1 MGHDSRDRACV
12 EIGERIVTGRLPA
25 GAVLDE
31 SSLAVEVG
39 VEALAVREALCFLQR
54 DGFVR
59 EVDDGFAVSNL
70 DEIELR
76 ETYPVVLLLEG
87 LAVRS
92 TPAFPADAIARLREI
107 NADME
112 RDGHDAAAA
121 ATHDFR
127 FHEELVRRCGNEQLL
142 ATLRPLKRRLLR
154 YELAYMAVARNVGRS
169 VAPHA
174 EIVDALERE
183 DREAAAAAVEANFRD
198 AMAAL
203 PGGARARPR
212 PPSRRTSATRCPSC
226 SSGSGRHADRR
237 RAPGGFP
244 PRRAGHLGA

>member
-31 SSLAVEVG
+31 GALAVEVG
-39 VEALAVREALCFLQR
+39 VDPPAVREALCFLQR

-59 EVDDGFAVSNL
+59 DAGDGAFAVSEL

-76 ETYPVVLLLEG
+76 ETYPVALLLEG

-92 TPAFPADAIARLREI
+92 TAAYPPDALVRLRAI

-112 RDGHDAAAA
+112 RDGDDAAAA

-127 FHEELVRRCGNEQLL
+127 FHEELVRHCGNEQLL

-154 YELAYMAVARNVGRS
+154 YELAYMALPRNVGRS
-169 VAPHA
+169 VAAHA
-174 EIVDALERE
+174 AIVDALERD
-183 DREAAAAAVEANFRD
+183 DRDAAAAAVEANFRD
-198 AMAAL
+198 ALPQLIERVAAQ
-203 PGGARARPR
+203 A
-212 PPSRRTSATRCPSC
+212 
-226 SSGSGRHADRR
+226 
-237 RAPGGFP
+237 
-244 PRRAGHLGA
+244 

>member
-1 MGHDSRDRACV
+1 MGHDRRDRACV

-31 SSLAVEVG
+31 SALAVEVG
-39 VEALAVREALCFLQR
+39 VDAPIVREALCFLQR

-59 EVDDGFAVSNL
+59 EEDDGAFAVSDL
-70 DEIELR
+70 DELELR

-92 TPAFPADAIARLREI
+92 TPAYPSGAFARLREI

-112 RDGHDAAAA
+112 RDGRDAAAA

-127 FHEELVRRCGNEQLL
+127 FHEELVRYCDNEQLL
-142 ATLRPLKRRLLR
+142 STLRPLKRRLLR
-154 YELAYMAVARNVGRS
+154 YELAYMAKPRNVGQS
-169 VAPHA
+169 VAQHA

-183 DREAAAAAVEANFRD
+183 DREAAAVAVETNFRD
-198 AMAAL
+198 AM
-203 PGGARARPR
+203 PGMLE
-212 PPSRRTSATRCPSC
+212 SIE
-226 SSGSGRHADRR
+226 SS
-237 RAPGGFP
+237 P
-244 PRRAGHLGA
+244 

>member
-1 MGHDSRDRACV
+1 MLSPGPSALATLDAMGHDSRDRACV

-31 SSLAVEVG
+31 PALAAEVG
-39 VEALAVREALCFLQR
+39 VEALALREALCFLQR

-59 EVDDGFAVSNL
+59 EVDDGGFAVSEL
-70 DEIELR
+70 DELEVR

-87 LAVRS
+87 LAVRN
-92 TPAFPADAIARLREI
+92 TPAFPPDAIARLREI

-127 FHEELVRRCGNEQLL
+127 FHEELVRHCGNEQLL
-142 ATLRPLKRRLLR
+142 GTLRPLKRRLLR

-169 VAPHA
+169 VAQHA
-174 EIVDALERE
+174 EIVDALARD
-183 DREAAAAAVEANFRD
+183 DREAAAASAEANFRD
-198 AMAAL
+198 AM
-203 PGGARARPR
+203 PGLLERIES
-212 PPSRRTSATRCPSC
+212 PS
-226 SSGSGRHADRR
+226 
-237 RAPGGFP
+237 
-244 PRRAGHLGA
+244 

>member
-1 MGHDSRDRACV
+1 MGHHSRDRACV

-31 SSLAVEVG
+31 GALAVEVG
-39 VEALAVREALCFLQR
+39 VEAPAVREALCFLQR

-59 EVDDGFAVSNL
+59 DAGDGAFAVSEL

-76 ETYPVVLLLEG
+76 ETYPVALLLEG
-87 LAVRS
+87 LAVRT
-92 TPAFPADAIARLREI
+92 TPEYPPDALEHLRAI

-121 ATHDFR
+121 AMHDFR
-127 FHEELVRRCGNEQLL
+127 FHDELVRRCANEQLL

-154 YELAYMAVARNVGRS
+154 YELAYMAVPRNVGQS
-169 VAPHA
+169 VAAHA
-174 EIVDALERE
+174 GIVEALERD

-198 AMAAL
+198 AL
-203 PGGARARPR
+203 PGLLERVAA
-212 PPSRRTSATRCPSC
+212 SA
-226 SSGSGRHADRR
+226 
-237 RAPGGFP
+237 
-244 PRRAGHLGA
+244 

>member
-1 MGHDSRDRACV
+1 MGHGSRDRACV

-31 SSLAVEVG
+31 SALAVEVG
-39 VEALAVREALCFLQR
+39 VDAPVVREALCFLQR

-59 EVDDGFAVSNL
+59 EADDGGFAVSRL

-92 TPAFPADAIARLREI
+92 TPGFPADAIARLREV

-121 ATHDFR
+121 AMHDFR
-127 FHEELVRRCGNEQLL
+127 FHDELVRHCDNEQLL
-142 ATLRPLKRRLLR
+142 GTLRPLKRRLLR
-154 YELAYMAVARNVGRS
+154 YELAYMALERNVGRS
-169 VAPHA
+169 VAQHA
-174 EIVDALERE
+174 EIVDALERG
-183 DREAAAAAVEANFRD
+183 DREAAAAGVEANFRD
-198 AMAAL
+198 AMPEL
-203 PGGARARPR
+203 LERLG
-212 PPSRRTSATRCPSC
+212 ATR
-226 SSGSGRHADRR
+226 
-237 RAPGGFP
+237 
-244 PRRAGHLGA
+244 

>member
-31 SSLAVEVG
+31 GALAAEVG
-39 VEALAVREALCFLQR
+39 VEPPAVREALCFLQR

-59 EVDDGFAVSNL
+59 DAGDGAFAVSEL

-76 ETYPVVLLLEG
+76 ETYPVALLLEG
-87 LAVRS
+87 LAVRTS
-92 TPAFPADAIARLREI
+92 PGYPPAALARLREI

-112 RDGHDAAAA
+112 RDGGDAAAA

-127 FHEELVRRCGNEQLL
+127 FHEELVRHCANEQLL

-154 YELAYMAVARNVGRS
+154 YELAYMALPRNVDRS
-169 VAPHA
+169 VADHA
-174 EIVDALERE
+174 AIVEALERD
-183 DREAAAAAVEANFRD
+183 DREAAAAAAEANFRD
-198 AMAAL
+198 AL
-203 PGGARARPR
+203 PGLLERVAAN
-212 PPSRRTSATRCPSC
+212 A
-226 SSGSGRHADRR
+226 
-237 RAPGGFP
+237 
-244 PRRAGHLGA
+244 

>member
-31 SSLAVEVG
+31 GALADEVG
-39 VEALAVREALCFLQR
+39 VEPPAVREALCFLQR

-59 EVDDGFAVSNL
+59 DAGDGAFAVSEL

-76 ETYPVVLLLEG
+76 ETYPVALLLEG
-87 LAVRS
+87 LAVR
-92 TPAFPADAIARLREI
+92 TTAAFPPEALARLREI
-107 NADME
+107 NADLE
-112 RDGHDAAAA
+112 RDGRDAAAA

-127 FHEELVRRCGNEQLL
+127 FHEELVRHCANEQLL

-154 YELAYMAVARNVGRS
+154 YELAYMSLPRNVGRS
-169 VAPHA
+169 VAQHG
-174 EIVDALERE
+174 EIVDALERG

-198 AMAAL
+198 AM
-203 PGGARARPR
+203 PR
-212 PPSRRTSATRCPSC
+212 LLERLESA
-226 SSGSGRHADRR
+226 G
-237 RAPGGFP
+237 
-244 PRRAGHLGA
+244 

>member
-31 SSLAVEVG
+31 GALAVEVG
-39 VEALAVREALCFLQR
+39 VEAPAVREALCFLQR

-59 EVDDGFAVSNL
+59 DAGDGAFAVSEL

-76 ETYPVVLLLEG
+76 ETYPVALLLEG
-87 LAVRS
+87 LAVRT
-92 TPAFPADAIARLREI
+92 TPAYPPGALVRLRAV
-107 NADME
+107 NADLE
-112 RDGHDAAAA
+112 RDGEDAAAA

-127 FHEELVRRCGNEQLL
+127 FHEELVRHCANEQLL

-154 YELAYMAVARNVGRS
+154 YELAYMALPRNVGRS
-169 VAPHA
+169 VAAHA
-174 EIVDALERE
+174 AIVDALERD

-198 AMAAL
+198 AL
-203 PGGARARPR
+203 PGLLERVAAN
-212 PPSRRTSATRCPSC
+212 A
-226 SSGSGRHADRR
+226 
-237 RAPGGFP
+237 
-244 PRRAGHLGA
+244 